1 MNRKH
6 HFLNWNGFMVGLFI
20 VVILPSTVIGAT
32 FYVASNGTNTSPY
45 DTWTKAA
52 TSIQTAIDAASDN
65 DDVTVGSSGVGH
77 GSGTY
82 TENITVNK
90 EVTIQSENGN
100 STTTI
105 QASDSNSHVFE
116 VTSSYATINGF
127 SIYGATEWEKA
138 GIYLENVTN
147 CTIQN
152 NRCGWDGSHQNM
164 KGIYLVNSDEC
175 TLYNNTASYNSGE
188 GIHLNSSCDSNEL
201 TDNTATYNTG
211 DGISLASSSS
221 NTLDSN
227 TASNNGADGFHV
239 VPSCSSN
246 TFEDN
251 TANNN
256 GQHGMLI
263 VASSTNT
270 FTGNTCS
277 NNSSG
282 NGIYI
287 VTSSNN
293 NTLTTNTVD
302 SNGGNGIII
311 ENSTGNTL
319 TSNAGTHNQFGI
331 FVTGS
336 SNNTFTS
343 NTMNDND
350 GRVDGD
356 GIMLTESSDCLIL
369 NNTFNDNPGDGIEF
383 YNSSN
388 NTIKGNTLD
397 TSGDPDPGAS
407 MRINYY
413 SSNNVIVNNTV
424 INGSKGI
431 VLEEVSN
438 YNSVAHNT
446 VYGHT
451 EDGIEFYE
459 NSSYNIVM
467 RNSISN
473 NVYNGVWLPLV
484 GPPQGPAGN
493 YNQIYLNNFV
503 NNSDGNIFSEMTTT
517 TWHAPAKMYYDYD
530 NGTYNKDYLGNYYD
544 DGNHSGSYGLG
555 GTYTIANDNNDD
567 YQLIKTC
574 DNYSLQAWW
583 LSGDNTM
590 HGNDVTQLGSELTI
604 NGEDN
609 NIWIA
614 NLSATAQMNFP
625 GSDTWTG
632 QLVFSVAPTNGHTF
646 TVEMGYSTNGS
657 DFTAGGPDA
666 TVTADGSSRIY
677 TFATDA
683 SAFSV
688 TIGKYLAL
696 RITNNNTGSDY
707 DLMTGG
713 AWSYCSSPDGS
724 SEYTLPVILSAFT
737 AQLIENTPTLYWTTQ
752 SETDNMGWLVY
763 RNDEEDFPTATLL
776 TDEIIP
782 GHGTT
787 TEPSYYNYEDGE
799 SLGIGQ
805 TYYYWLESIDYC
817 GISQVYSRVAQI
829 TIPDPSINPPNIEPP
844 IVYDFKN
851 VPNPVNGSTKFQFTL
866 DKTSLVT
873 ISIYN
878 ILGEV
883 VQTLP
888 AVMTQPD
895 ENSHIY
901 WNGKDSSGKELTPGV
916 YFYNLIINGKTAE
929 TKKLILMK

>member
-1 MNRKH
+1 MGI
-6 HFLNWNGFMVGLFI
+6 LVGLCVLFLI
-20 VVILPSTVIGAT
+20 PSFVMAAT
-32 FYVASNGTNTSPY
+32 LYVASNGSDTSPY
-45 DTWTKAA
+45 DTWSKASN
-52 TSIQTAIDAASDN
+52 SIQTAIDAAGSSD
-65 DDVTVGSSGVGH
+65 VIIVGSSDGH

-82 TENITVNK
+82 SENVTVNK
-90 EVTIQSENGN
+90 QVTIQSENGN

-105 QASDSNSHVFE
+105 QASNTDLHVFE
-116 VTSSYATINGF
+116 VTNSYVTINGF
-127 SIYGATEWEKA
+127 SIYGATGWDKA
-138 GIYLENVTN
+138 GIYIENVTN

-164 KGIYLVNSDEC
+164 KGILLVNSDDC
-175 TLYNNTASYNSGE
+175 TLDNNTTSYNSGE
-188 GIHLNSSCDSNEL
+188 GIHLNSSCDSNDI
-201 TDNTATYNTG
+201 TDNTVTYNTG
-211 DGISLASSSS
+211 DGISLASSSG
-221 NTLDSN
+221 NTIEGN
-227 TASNNGADGFHV
+227 TASNNGADGFHLINL
-239 VPSCSSN
+239 SDN

-251 TANNN
+251 FASDNSQN
-256 GQHGMLI
+256 GFLI
-263 VASSTNT
+263 VASSSND
-270 FTGNTCS
+270 FIGNTA
-277 NNSSG
+277 NDNLATHG
-282 NGIYI
+282 FYLN
-287 VTSSNN
+287 TSSTN
-293 NTLTTNTVD
+293 NTLTNNTAN
-302 SNGGNGIII
+302 SNVGNGIRL
-311 ENSTGNTL
+311 EASSTGNTL
-319 TSNAGTHNQFGI
+319 TSNTVTHNEFG
-331 FVTGS
+331 FYVTSS

-343 NTMNDND
+343 NIMNDND
-350 GRVDGD
+350 GRWDGD
-356 GIMLTESSDCLIL
+356 GIMLDGSSNCLIL
-369 NNTFNDNPGDGIEF
+369 NNTANDNPGDGIEF
-383 YNSSN
+383 CNASN
-388 NTIKGNTLD
+388 NTVKGNTLD

-446 VYGHT
+446 IYGHT

-467 RNSISN
+467 RNSINN

-530 NGTYNKDYLGNYYD
+530 NVTYNKDYLGNYYD

-567 YQLIKTC
+567 YQLIQTS
-574 DNYSLQAWW
+574 DNYTLQAWW

-590 HGNDVTQLGSELTI
+590 YGNDVTQSGSELTI
-604 NGEDN
+604 SGNCS
-609 NIWIA
+609 NIWITNVA
-614 NLSATAQMNFP
+614 ATGTMNFP

-632 QLVFSVAPTNGHTF
+632 QLVFSSAPTNGHTF
-646 TVEMGYSTNGS
+646 TVEAGYSTNGS

-677 TFATDA
+677 TYETDA

-688 TIGKYLAL
+688 TSGKYLAL

-707 DLMTGG
+707 DLLTGG
-713 AWSYCSSPDGS
+713 AWNYCSSPDGS
-724 SEYTLPVILSAFT
+724 SEYTLPVILSIFT
-737 AQLIENTPTLYWTTQ
+737 AQFLENTPTLYWSTQ
-752 SETDNMGWLVY
+752 SEVDNLGWFIY
-763 RNDEEDFPTATLL
+763 RNDDNEFSSS
-776 TDEIIP
+776 EIISEMIE

-787 TEPSYYNYEDGE
+787 TQQQFYIYQDTIENLE
-799 SLGIGQ
+799 IGS
-805 TYYYWLESIDYC
+805 TYYYWLESIDLS

-829 TIPDPSINPPNIEPP
+829 TIPKPSINPPQITPP

-851 VPNPVNGSTKFQFTL
+851 VPNPVIGNTNFQFTL
-866 DKTSLVT
+866 DTASLV
-873 ISIYN
+873 SVEIYN
-878 ILGEV
+878 ILGELV
-883 VQTLP
+883 YITPSVLS
-888 AVMTQPD
+888 QPD
-895 ENSHIY
+895 KTSSVY
-901 WNGKDSSGKELTPGV
+901 WNAKDRNRNEITPGV
-916 YFYNLIINGKTAE
+916 YFYNLIVNGKTEE